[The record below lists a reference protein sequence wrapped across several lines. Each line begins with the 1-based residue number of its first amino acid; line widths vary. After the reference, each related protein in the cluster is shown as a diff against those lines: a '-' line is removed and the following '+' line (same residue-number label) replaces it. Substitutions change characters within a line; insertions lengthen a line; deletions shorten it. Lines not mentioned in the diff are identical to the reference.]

1 MNFREKAVLFLA
13 TGFYVGNIPPAP
25 GTLGSLIGL
34 ALCFL
39 LAGIQLP
46 PAIILAVLFIGFAVW
61 IAHAAEKTLKKKDP
75 GCKTLKKKDPGCI
88 VIDEVAGMVVTLIGL
103 PFNLTTAVIGFIIF
117 RILDILKPFPIRTL
131 DKRLAGGI
139 GIVAD
144 DVVAGIFANI
154 ILRVLLY
161 ISDKY

>member
-1 MNFREKAVLFLA
+1 
-13 TGFYVGNIPPAP
+13 
-25 GTLGSLIGL
+25 
-34 ALCFL
+34 
-39 LAGIQLP
+39 
-46 PAIILAVLFIGFAVW
+46 
-61 IAHAAEKTLKKKDP
+61 
-75 GCKTLKKKDPGCI
+75 
-88 VIDEVAGMVVTLIGL
+88 
-103 PFNLTTAVIGFIIF
+103 VIGFIIF

>member
-61 IAHAAEKTLKKKDP
+61 IAHAAE
-75 GCKTLKKKDPGCI
+75 KTLKKKDPGCI

-154 ILRVLLY
+154 IIRILLY
-161 ISDKY
+161 ISDRC

>member
-34 ALCFL
+34 PLCFL

-61 IAHAAEKTLKKKDP
+61 IAHAAE
-75 GCKTLKKKDPGCI
+75 KTLKKKDPGCI

>member
-1 MNFREKAVLFLA
+1 MNFREKVVLLLA

-75 GCKTLKKKDPGCI
+75 GCI

-117 RILDILKPFPIRTL
+117 RIMDILKPFPIRTL

>member
-61 IAHAAEKTLKKKDP
+61 IAHAAE
-75 GCKTLKKKDPGCI
+75 KTLKKKDPGCI

>member
-1 MNFREKAVLFLA
+1 MNFAEKAVMFLA
-13 TGFYVGNIPPAP
+13 TGFYVGNVPLAP

-34 ALCFL
+34 PLCFL

-61 IAHAAEKTLKKKDP
+61 IAHAAEKI
-75 GCKTLKKKDPGCI
+75 LKKKDPGCI

-103 PFNLTTAVIGFIIF
+103 PFNLTTAAIGFIIF

-131 DKRLAGGI
+131 DKRLPGGI

-154 ILRVLLY
+154 FLRILLY
-161 ISDKY
+161 ISDRF